1 MRKEQLNKFGDD
13 ATTFDGIRKDPH
25 KITIAEDA
33 PDHPHFDRHTVRR
46 KISRWLVESIKKKG
60 VLAPVM
66 IYVDG
71 DTCTAADG
79 RRRIR
84 HARVASDELVA
95 EGKKP
100 LVIRCIPVND
110 PADARRI
117 ANRFRMSESP
127 MAEAHDLADIMAA
140 TGATEYDDAA
150 VNEAAAEL
158 GVTKKRARTLLLLLK
173 LTPELQ
179 AKVDAKEIPVDV
191 ALRLGKRPQAVQRA
205 TVADLDAT
213 EATGPEARA
222 KAHEVVAPKYRMMS
236 GKKVEALAAHLPN
249 DPMISELVGVLLGK
263 VRPEDVKQSWL
274 KEALAL
280 AFPPKAKGDA
290 AETSEEASD
299 GAKADDEAA

>member
-1 MRKEQLNKFGDD
+1 MRKEQLTKFGTD

-33 PDHPHFDRHTVRR
+33 PDHPHFARHTVRR

-60 VLAPVM
+60 VLAPVL

-100 LVIRCIPVND
+100 LIVRCIPVND
-110 PADARRI
+110 PADARRV

-127 MAEAHDLADIMAA
+127 MAEAHDLADILNAA
-140 TGATEYDDAA
+140 GATEHDESS
-150 VNEAAAEL
+150 VNQAAAEL
-158 GVTKKRARTLLLLLK
+158 GITKARAGQLLLLLK

-179 AKVDAKEIPVDV
+179 EKVDAKEIPVDV
-191 ALRLGKRPQAVQRA
+191 ALRLGKKSQAVQRA
-205 TVADLDAT
+205 TVADLDAAV
-213 EATGPEARA
+213 ATGPEART
-222 KAHEVVAPKYRMMS
+222 KAHEVVPPKPRMMS
-236 GKKVEALAAHLPN
+236 GKRVEVLATHLAT
-249 DPMISELVGVLLGK
+249 DPLLSELLGVLLGK
-263 VRPEDVKQSWL
+263 VKPEDVTNATL
-274 KEALAL
+274 KKAVEL
-280 AFPPKAKGDA
+280 AFAPKTKA
-290 AETSEEASD
+290 AESGETEVVNDAS
-299 GAKADDEAA
+299 DDEAA